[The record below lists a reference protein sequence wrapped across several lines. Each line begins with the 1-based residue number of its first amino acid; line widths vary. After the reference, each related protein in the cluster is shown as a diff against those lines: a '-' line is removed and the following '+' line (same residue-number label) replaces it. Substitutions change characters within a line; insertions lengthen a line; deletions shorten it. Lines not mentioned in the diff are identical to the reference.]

1 MKPKEYCSCKHIYN
15 FRNKLKRKK
24 TNLSI
29 GVSII
34 LAFSFSSTQFVH
46 AEWVEFI
53 NDASINIIHSDNIN
67 TSAFSADAESD
78 TSINPAYTF
87 GRFYQV
93 NDLTR
98 LRLAL
103 DLSADYFD
111 DFNKFDSTEIKGSAM
126 LLHKFGVGFKKP
138 WVRGHVSVGLKETEI
153 DWRDSDLLEV
163 GIASGKRFN
172 ERLSGKV
179 GVKFNKREGGSGVIA
194 VPGKPSNVADIEST
208 SLSFD
213 IDYLLSERSQ
223 ISAGFTHRNG
233 DFDSACTVENVA
245 IVLENENVDA
255 ITLDDVFGGCAYRLN
270 GSSNALKLQ
279 YSYALGRHSSLNVG
293 YEVREGKADV
303 LEYDTA
309 LWNTS
314 FMYSR

>member
-1 MKPKEYCSCKHIYN
+1 MESKEYNSLNQFNN
-15 FRNKLKRKK
+15 FHNKLKRKK

-29 GVSII
+29 SIAVV
-34 LAFSFSSTQFVH
+34 LVFSFSSSQSVH

-53 NDASINIIHSDNIN
+53 NDASINVTHSDNIN
-67 TSAFSADAESD
+67 TSAFSADSESD

-93 NDLTR
+93 NDLMR

-103 DLSADYFD
+103 DLSADYYDKFS
-111 DFNKFDSTEIKGSAM
+111 KFDSTEIKGSAM
-126 LLHKFGVGFKKP
+126 LLHKFGVGFEKP
-138 WVRGHVSVGLKETEI
+138 WIRGHVSAGLKETKI
-153 DWRDSDLLEV
+153 NWRDGDLLEV
-163 GIASGKRFN
+163 GLASGKRFN
-172 ERLSGKV
+172 DRLSGKV
-179 GVKFNKREGGSGVIA
+179 GVKYNKRDGGSGVIA

-213 IDYLLSERSQ
+213 LDYLLTERSQ
-223 ISAGFTHRNG
+223 LSAGFTHRNG
-233 DFDSACTVENVA
+233 DFDSACTPENVA

-255 ITLDDVFGGCAYRLN
+255 ITLDGIFGGCAYRLD

-293 YEVREGKADV
+293 YEVREGKADI
-303 LEYDTA
+303 LEYDTS
-309 LWNTS
+309 LWNAS

>member
-1 MKPKEYCSCKHIYN
+1 MESKACEE
-15 FRNKLKRKK
+15 K
-24 TNLSI
+24 TSLSFGI
-29 GVSII
+29 AIV
-34 LAFSFSSTQFVH
+34 LAFSFSTTQLVH

-53 NDASINIIHSDNIN
+53 NDASIHVTHSDNIN
-67 TSAFSADAESD
+67 TSAFSADSESD
-78 TSINPAYTF
+78 TSISPAYTF

-103 DLSADYFD
+103 DLSADYYDEFS
-111 DFNKFDSTEIKGSAM
+111 KFDSTDIKGSAM

-138 WVRGHVSVGLKETEI
+138 WIRGHASIGRKETKI
-153 DWRDSDLLEV
+153 DWRDSDLLEI
-163 GIASGKRFN
+163 GLASGRRFG
-172 ERLSGKV
+172 ERLSGKL
-179 GVKFNKREGGSGVIA
+179 GVKFNKRDGGSGVIA
-194 VPGKPSNVADIEST
+194 VPGKPSNVADMEST

-213 IDYLLSERSQ
+213 LDYLLNERSQ

-255 ITLDDVFGGCAYRLN
+255 ITLDDVFGGCAYRLD

-309 LWNTS
+309 LWNAS